1 MEFESVTV
9 TMSGQ
14 VITLNVGGTVFTTT
28 IATLTKY
35 PNSLLAAMFNQ
46 ESERPPARKD
56 DNGNFFIDAEPEPFK
71 FILRFLRR
79 GKLSAYIDGRTLEQ
93 LEWEADY
100 YGLEELLKLIRM
112 RRDEDDARPE
122 ATFTF
127 KLTNFSQVKEY
138 VLSPAIMVRNL
149 PWKMMIKPTQGG
161 GNPQTGTWPNKSMG
175 YFLQCNEE
183 SKDSSWSCQAQV
195 KLKVLS
201 VVPGNTAFSRKISH
215 LFYWKENCFGYS
227 HYMKW
232 ADVVDPKKGFIKD
245 DTVTLQVHV
254 KADVPHGV

>member
-1 MEFESVTV
+1 MGRSTDLEFESVTV

-79 GKLSAYIDGRTLEQ
+79 GKLSQYIDGRTLEQ

-100 YGLEELLKLIRM
+100 YGLEDLLKLIRM
-112 RRDEDDARPE
+112 RKDAEVEKRKAE

-127 KLTNFSQVKEY
+127 KVTHFSQREES
-138 VLSPAIMVRNL
+138 VLSPA
-149 PWKMMIKPTQGG
+149 
-161 GNPQTGTWPNKSMG
+161 
-175 YFLQCNEE
+175 F
-183 SKDSSWSCQAQV
+183 
-195 KLKVLS
+195 
-201 VVPGNTAFSRKISH
+201 
-215 LFYWKENCFGYS
+215 
-227 HYMKW
+227 
-232 ADVVDPKKGFIKD
+232 
-245 DTVTLQVHV
+245 
-254 KADVPHGV
+254 

>member
-1 MEFESVTV
+1 MGRSTDLEFESVTV

-79 GKLSAYIDGRTLEQ
+79 GKLSEYIDGRTLER

-122 ATFTF
+122 ATFRFTVP
-127 KLTNFSQVKEY
+127 NFSQVKEP
-138 VLSPAIMVRNL
+138 VLSPAFIVRNL
-149 PWKMMIKPTQGG
+149 PWKIMIKP
-161 GNPQTGTWPNKSMG
+161 QTWRWLNKSMG
-175 YFLQCNEE
+175 YFLQ
-183 SKDSSWSCQAQV
+183 
-195 KLKVLS
+195 
-201 VVPGNTAFSRKISH
+201 
-215 LFYWKENCFGYS
+215 
-227 HYMKW
+227 
-232 ADVVDPKKGFIKD
+232 
-245 DTVTLQVHV
+245 
-254 KADVPHGV
+254 

>member
-1 MEFESVTV
+1 MGRSTDLEFESVTV

-79 GKLSAYIDGRTLEQ
+79 GKLSQYIDGRTLEQ

-100 YGLEELLKLIRM
+100 YGLEDLLKLIRM
-112 RRDEDDARPE
+112 RKEAEVEKRKAE

-127 KLTNFSQVKEY
+127 KLLNFSQRKES
-138 VLSPAIMVRNL
+138 VLSPAFMVRNL
-149 PWKMMIKPTQGG
+149 PWKIMIMPIQGD
-161 GNPQTGTWPNKSMG
+161 GNPQTGTGPNKSMG
-175 YFLQCNEE
+175 YFLQCNGE
-183 SKDSSWSCQAQV
+183 SKDSSWSCQAHAE
-195 KLKVLS
+195 LKMLS
-201 VVPGNTAFSRKISH
+201 VVAGKKAFSKKISH
-215 LFYWKENCFGYS
+215 LFYSKENDWGYRDY
-227 HYMKW
+227 YMKW
-232 ADVVDPKKGFIKD
+232 ADVADPKKGFI
-245 DTVTLQVHV
+245 
-254 KADVPHGV
+254 